1 MAKSINLSE
10 NLKKLQEIADWF
22 DAQEN
27 VDIEAG
33 LAKVKES
40 VTLIKECRVRL
51 ADVQNQFNEVKK
63 EIESTDM
70 VTETATEEEAET
82 KEDVDPDKIPF

>member
-1 MAKSINLSE
+1 MSKSINLSE

-22 DAQEN
+22 DTQEK

-33 LAKVKES
+33 LVKVKES
-40 VTLIKECRVRL
+40 VILIKECKIRL

-63 EIESTDM
+63 EIESTDLI
-70 VTETATEEEAET
+70 TEVVIDEEIKSEE
-82 KEDVDPDKIPF
+82 KVSSNEMPF

>member
-1 MAKSINLSE
+1 MANTINLSE

-63 EIESTDM
+63 EIESTDS
-70 VTETATEEEAET
+70 VTEEAVEEEE
-82 KEDVDPDKIPF
+82 KPEEDDDKKIPF

>member
-10 NLKKLQEIADWF
+10 NLKKLQEIAEWF

-40 VTLIKECRVRL
+40 VTLIKECRMRL

-63 EIESTDM
+63 EIESTDS
-70 VTETATEEEAET
+70 VVEAAIEEESES
-82 KEDVDPDKIPF
+82 KKDVDPDKNPF

>member
-1 MAKSINLSE
+1 MTKPINLSE
-10 NLKKLQEIADWF
+10 NLKKLQDIAEWF
-22 DAQEN
+22 DQQEN

-33 LAKVKES
+33 LIKVKES

-63 EIESTDM
+63 EIESTDT
-70 VTETATEEEAET
+70 VVEGASEEEQEE
-82 KEDVDPDKIPF
+82 KVDPDKIPF

>member
-1 MAKSINLSE
+1 MSKVINLSE
-10 NLKKLQEIADWF
+10 NLKKLQDIADWF

-40 VTLIKECRVRL
+40 VTLIKESRARL

-63 EIESTDM
+63 EIESTDT
-70 VTETATEEEAET
+70 VVEGASEEEEEQND
-82 KEDVDPDKIPF
+82 KVDPDKIPF